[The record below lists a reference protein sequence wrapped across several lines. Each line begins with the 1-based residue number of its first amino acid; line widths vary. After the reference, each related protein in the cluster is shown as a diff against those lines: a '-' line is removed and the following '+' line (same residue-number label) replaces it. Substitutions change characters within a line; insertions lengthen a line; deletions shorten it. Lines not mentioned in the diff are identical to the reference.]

1 MTESPCKTSVLIRH
15 FRVCDLYAETWWNEL
30 TKNTL
35 RVDVYRSKTGAY
47 IEAKSRLRGPRPG
60 LIQILEKFEIEPELR
75 LSTSNVCSI
84 GFSRK
89 TKKWYG
95 WSHRAL
101 VGFGIGDR
109 IFDPN
114 YGDNSTPFVKHGA
127 RVIETY
133 AHARQAAC
141 AFAEDVS

>member
-1 MTESPCKTSVLIRH
+1 MPHRKTSVLIRY
-15 FRVCDLYAETWWNEL
+15 FRVCDLYAETWWDEL
-30 TKNTL
+30 TKAVL
-35 RVDVYRSKTGAY
+35 HVDVYRNKTGAY
-47 IEAKSRLRGPRPG
+47 IEAKSRKGGPRPA
-60 LIQILEKFEIEPELR
+60 LIRILEKYEIEPELR
-75 LSTSNVCSI
+75 LSTSSVCSI

-114 YGDNSTPFVKHGA
+114 YGDDSTPFVAHGA
-127 RVIETY
+127 RSIETF

-141 AFAEDVS
+141 AFAEDIS